1 MFSGKL
7 DRRVTFQVKTVTSDD
22 YGANIVISWADSF
35 TTFAMVIESRGKE
48 LFGTDEDAVQKIS
61 RANVVLKIRHRTDIN
76 VTDYRFIH
84 NSLTYDIFSI
94 SELGRKDGLE
104 VVGELLT
111 LT

>member
-7 DRRVTFQVKTVTSDD
+7 DRRVTFQVKTTGEGS
-22 YGANIVISWADSF
+22 YGSETVSWADAF
-35 TTFAMVIESRGKE
+35 TTFAMVIESKGKE
-48 LFGTDEDAVQKIS
+48 IFGTDQDAIQKTS
-61 RANVVLKIRHRTDIN
+61 RANVILKIRHRTDIN

-84 NSLTYDIFSI
+84 NSKTYDIFSI
-94 SELGRKDGLE
+94 AELGRKDGLE

>member
-7 DRRVTFQVKTVTSDD
+7 DRRVIFQVKTTGKDT
-22 YGANIVISWADSF
+22 YGAETVSWADSF
-35 TTFAMVIESRGKE
+35 TTFAQVIPARGKE
-48 LFGTDEDAVQKIS
+48 IFGTDQDAIQKTS
-61 RANVVLKIRHRTDIN
+61 RANVTLKIRHRTDIN

-104 VVGELLT
+104 VIGELLT
-111 LT
+111 VT